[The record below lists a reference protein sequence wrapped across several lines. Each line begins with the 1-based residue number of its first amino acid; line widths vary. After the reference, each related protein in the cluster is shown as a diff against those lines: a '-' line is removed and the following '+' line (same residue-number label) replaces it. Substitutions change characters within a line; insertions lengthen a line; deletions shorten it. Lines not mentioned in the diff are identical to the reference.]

1 MLRASWML
9 ASSSAGVLW
18 RGRAVDSV
26 PADVRDAGG
35 MGRIIGREPGAPGA
49 LVEVPP
55 GRSTRPRRAVDD
67 VFYGAAGELGAK

>member
-1 MLRASWML
+1 ML
-9 ASSSAGVLW
+9 ASELRNAGVLW

-35 MGRIIGREPGAPGA
+35 MGRIIGREPGAPGPWSREYLRVA
-49 LVEVPP
+49 
-55 GRSTRPRRAVDD
+55 RRARAVVDD